1 MNSREKRLALILI
14 ISVAVGILFTG
25 TNSYFQY
32 KQGLTENLEKA
43 IDDFEKYELTIGEN
57 ENDLLTIAE
66 LQRRSLNPDRKQAV
80 ADYKNWLIHLLEK
93 ELEIEEVR
101 ITNEPSRQVDNQY
114 WRHTFRINCASN
126 LETLTDLL
134 YRFETKPLLHR
145 IKDLA
150 VTPNGY
156 DQLQLSL
163 SIEAISLTTVDEE
176 NVLQDVVN
184 LEHDESLVEGTREEF
199 WTRISN
205 RNFFGRENKEPT
217 FTAPPITATVG
228 EKETRTLTASAG
240 VNEQNIQE
248 ISFEIDQDTLPT
260 NFVASLVGNRLTVSS
275 DEVGTYQFNV
285 KVTDTGL
292 PAKTIVKPLSVS
304 VREKPAPRPVQPR
317 PEPPKPPEFNV
328 AQLAYFT
335 STIEINNRVQ
345 VWIHRR
351 DLGQIL
357 KLPLGAEIAIGTIK
371 GKIHAVN
378 QRYLTILTADNELLE
393 IKAGK
398 ALSTAQNIT
407 AQAEGLLTP

>member
-43 IDDFEKYELTIGEN
+43 IDDFEKYELTIGQN

-150 VTPNGY
+150 VTPNG
-156 DQLQLSL
+156 
-163 SIEAISLTTVDEE
+163 
-176 NVLQDVVN
+176 
-184 LEHDESLVEGTREEF
+184 
-199 WTRISN
+199 
-205 RNFFGRENKEPT
+205 
-217 FTAPPITATVG
+217 
-228 EKETRTLTASAG
+228 
-240 VNEQNIQE
+240 
-248 ISFEIDQDTLPT
+248 
-260 NFVASLVGNRLTVSS
+260 
-275 DEVGTYQFNV
+275 
-285 KVTDTGL
+285 
-292 PAKTIVKPLSVS
+292 
-304 VREKPAPRPVQPR
+304 
-317 PEPPKPPEFNV
+317 
-328 AQLAYFT
+328 
-335 STIEINNRVQ
+335 
-345 VWIHRR
+345 
-351 DLGQIL
+351 
-357 KLPLGAEIAIGTIK
+357 
-371 GKIHAVN
+371 
-378 QRYLTILTADNELLE
+378 
-393 IKAGK
+393 
-398 ALSTAQNIT
+398 
-407 AQAEGLLTP
+407 